1 MIFWIFPALGASIS
15 DAVHNLYI
23 KKQTLR
29 LGALSVSWIRSF
41 WIAILLSPLVF
52 FFPAS
57 PTPLFWWI
65 LLIRTTLDTVA
76 TVLYVNSIK
85 QSDLSVALPLIALSP
100 LFIVII
106 DFFITGTIPSFA
118 GFFGIL
124 LIVLGTY
131 IIHIEKGDKNFF
143 APFINIYKDNGSRM
157 MLAVSVIWSITS
169 TIHTVAIK
177 QSNPYFYAGVSSIA
191 IIFFLTIFMFFKDG
205 FKSQDFK
212 SSNAIPKNIVPG
224 VLGATA
230 QLFQFIAQSFAP
242 ASYVIAIKR
251 TSILF
256 SSLLGGLVL
265 KEDIKARIIP
275 TIIVLLGVF
284 LIVLR

>member
-1 MIFWIFPALGASIS
+1 MLFWIFPALGASIS

-29 LGALSVSWIRSF
+29 LDALSVSWIRSL
-41 WIAILLSPLVF
+41 WIAILLSPLIF

-57 PTPLFWWI
+57 PAPLFWGI
-65 LLIRTTLDTVA
+65 LFVRTTLDTVA

-106 DFFITGTIPSFA
+106 DFFITGATPSLA

-124 LIVLGTY
+124 LIVAGTY
-131 IIHIEKGDKNFF
+131 IIHIEKGDKNLF
-143 APFINIYKDNGSRM
+143 APFINIYKDKGSRM
-157 MLAVSVIWSITS
+157 MLGVSIIWSITS
-169 TIHTVAIK
+169 TIHTIAIK
-177 QSNPYFYAGVSSIA
+177 QSNPYFYAGVSGIA
-191 IIFFLTIFMFFKDG
+191 IIFFLTVFMFFKGG
-205 FKSQDFK
+205 FKSQDFE
-212 SSNAIPKNIVPG
+212 SSSAIPKNIVPG

-242 ASYVIAIKR
+242 AAYVIAIKR

-256 SSLLGGLVL
+256 SSLLGGFVL
-265 KEDIKARIIP
+265 KENIKNRIFP
-275 TIIVLLGVF
+275 TLLVLLGIF
-284 LIVLR
+284 LIILK